1 MTTFTLD
8 DEPAVTLPEPLAQ
21 FAEKKEALTDQEFKA
36 EQNDKANYAIAMER
50 AEEVFTKLEGKGFR
64 PEAAIYDAVISALL
78 PGEPSIEKLALTDNY
93 VAYEAAKLLWLNQVV
108 RDVTGA
114 QIAAGEVDRE
124 GVAFFPSLFDP
135 PESVANKRKARRE
148 RLLAI
153 KEAAGGAYDA
163 IKQEQNSQ
171 LYNALRERHKASTS
185 EAEKKRIEDKFKRAG
200 VKL

>member
-64 PEAAIYDAVISALL
+64 PEAAIYDAVISALI

-135 PESVANKRKARRE
+135 PESGANKRKARRE